1 MAKDYAKLAREVVS
15 LVGGAENIQSLSHCI
30 TRLRFVLKD
39 ESRADT
45 DAVNQTE
52 GVLQVIRANGQ
63 YQVVIGT
70 HVKDVYRSV
79 IDQKLVPAEGTESP
93 GSQDGEKK
101 KVSVLDVISGSFM
114 PILGGMMATGI
125 LKGFLVMLTT
135 LGVMSNTSDTYTVL
149 YAAADAFFYFLPLAL
164 AITAARKFECNQFV
178 AFAIIAALVYP
189 NLVTAMGAE
198 GGLHFLGLPVTN
210 VSYSNSVIP
219 ALVSVWVLSK
229 LEKFLNKIFPEIVQ
243 SIFVPLI
250 CLLIMFP
257 VTLIAIG
264 PVMTWAG
271 ELVAAGY
278 MFLYGLCPPLA
289 GMIIAGLWPL
299 LVIVGAHTATIPI
312 AMNNMAV
319 NGADTLLPVTTGTNF
334 AITGAALAV
343 ALKTKN
349 QDLKKL
355 GFTTAFSAF
364 VGGVTE
370 PAIYGIVLKYKK
382 PFYICMI
389 STAIGGLVAGLAGS
403 AFPAFITT
411 CVITLPAMAMFPG
424 GWGFVAASAIGFL
437 GGLIGTFLFGFD
449 DSMIIEK

>member
-1 MAKDYAKLAREVVS
+1 
-15 LVGGAENIQSLSHCI
+15 
-30 TRLRFVLKD
+30 
-39 ESRADT
+39 
-45 DAVNQTE
+45 
-52 GVLQVIRANGQ
+52 
-63 YQVVIGT
+63 
-70 HVKDVYRSV
+70 
-79 IDQKLVPAEGTESP
+79 
-93 GSQDGEKK
+93 
-101 KVSVLDVISGSFM
+101 
-114 PILGGMMATGI
+114 
-125 LKGFLVMLTT
+125 
-135 LGVMSNTSDTYTVL
+135 
-149 YAAADAFFYFLPLAL
+149 
-164 AITAARKFECNQFV
+164 
-178 AFAIIAALVYP
+178 
-189 NLVTAMGAE
+189 
-198 GGLHFLGLPVTN
+198 
-210 VSYSNSVIP
+210 
-219 ALVSVWVLSK
+219 
-229 LEKFLNKIFPEIVQ
+229 
-243 SIFVPLI
+243 
-250 CLLIMFP
+250 
-257 VTLIAIG
+257 
-264 PVMTWAG
+264 
-271 ELVAAGY
+271 